1 MDFINNPF
9 VVRTL
14 NGGLIGELSVTN
26 SEVGVFTDYHL
37 TITLSNMANM
47 NDFIVIEFGSL

>member
-9 VVRTL
+9 LVRTL
-14 NGGLIGELSVTN
+14 NGGLNGQLSAVN
-26 SEVGVFTDYHL
+26 NEVGVFTDYQL
-37 TITLSNMANM
+37 TITLTNAGNI